1 MLSQQ
6 SFASETE
13 GFYFGGG
20 YYGQFFNSMS
30 ELKVE
35 SGDKVTRASVN
46 DVDHFSTKGQFLSK
60 YQPNY
65 NPLFAG
71 NIAFGYTGELGNNSY
86 RAELEGIYSSVKVDN
101 IGLEGNR
108 IGLSYLKKV
117 KVKSQST
124 PGSNADK
131 TYGYG
136 VHVNNDKIENAS
148 VMVNAYYHL
157 KNDSFSFPPYVGA
170 GMTLL
175 HGN

>member
-1 MLSQQ
+1 MSNKKILAVTAFALLLSQQ

-30 ELKVE
+30 ELKVG

-46 DVDHFSTKGQFLSK
+46 DVGHFSTKGQFLSK

-71 NIAFGYTGELGNNSY
+71 NIAFGYTGELGDNSY

-108 IGLSYLKKV
+108 IGLSYLKQ
-117 KVKSQST
+117 VKSQSA

-148 VMVNAYYHL
+148 VMA
-157 KNDSFSFPPYVGA
+157 
-170 GMTLL
+170 
-175 HGN
+175 